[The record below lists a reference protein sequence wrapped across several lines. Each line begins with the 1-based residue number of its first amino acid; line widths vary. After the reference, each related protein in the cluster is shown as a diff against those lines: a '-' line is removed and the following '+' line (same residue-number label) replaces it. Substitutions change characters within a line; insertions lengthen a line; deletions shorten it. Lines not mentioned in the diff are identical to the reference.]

1 MTAAI
6 VIAAFLGAV
15 FGLAAD
21 RLSARWPV
29 HEDGSVRGLDW
40 RTPAVV
46 LGAAAAFGLLAARW
60 SDPLDLAVLGVYVA
74 ALIVLLATDL
84 DQ

>member
-29 HEDGSVRGLDW
+29 HEDGSVRGLD
-40 RTPAVV
+40 
-46 LGAAAAFGLLAARW
+46 L
-60 SDPLDLAVLGVYVA
+60 S
-74 ALIVLLATDL
+74 LIHI
-84 DQ
+84 